1 MKIGG
6 HLITSLAS
14 YRKHFDFN
22 SVWFQLDIFLRDMS
36 PMRIPYL
43 NEAKEDQVA
52 QSIFYA
58 IANPYKVKI
67 ENSSLLYFS
76 DDDKPLE
83 ILTINDSSSI
93 EISSLK
99 EYELKDKVRIV
110 LLHELANKKISD
122 ESLSQSASSPCSNGE
137 ILLCNGSTLKV
148 VDMVSTSMRLFIKPI
163 SVDSH
168 SSCSSIIDG
177 YELSP
182 GKTAYGVFSDN
193 GFHRLLPPILQN
205 EKYLIRLRTD
215 SASPEMVVRD
225 KKDGTVSHFHNVVS
239 FCTIKDNNYI
249 YIQNQMVYS
258 HHDEGLAK
266 RLKSAVGF
274 FGTPLFLHA
283 SNELVFITMADGT
296 ITKVEL

>member
-36 PMRIPYL
+36 PMRMPYL
-43 NEAKEDQVA
+43 KENEEDHVA

-58 IANPYKVKI
+58 IASPNKVKI
-67 ENSSLLYFS
+67 ENGSLLYFS
-76 DDDKPLE
+76 DDVNPFE
-83 ILTINDSSSI
+83 ILSINAPSSI
-93 EISSLK
+93 ELSSLK
-99 EYELKDKVRIV
+99 EYKLEDKVRII

-122 ESLSQSASSPCSNGE
+122 ESMSQGASSSKSNGE
-137 ILLCNGSTLKV
+137 ILLFNGSTLKV
-148 VDMVSTSMRLFIKPI
+148 VEGVSTGMRLFIKPI
-163 SVDSH
+163 SVDRH

-182 GKTAYGVFSDN
+182 GKTAYGIFSDS
-193 GFHRLLPPILQN
+193 GFHRLLPPTLQN

-239 FCTIKDNNYI
+239 FCTIRDNNYI

-266 RLKSAVGF
+266 RLKSAIGF
-274 FGTPLFLHA
+274 FGTPLFIHTN
-283 SNELVFITMADGT
+283 NEYVFITMADGT